1 MAWLSEKA
9 FERLGAW
16 VSRSAESS
24 PRAFD
29 PLVKRLTPV
38 EEEQDSLDWAGD
50 ADWARLQQEPLRAR
64 RLLRLAAGVLGLL
77 VIWAYFAELDEVTRG
92 EARVVPTSQVQI
104 IQSVDGGVV
113 EALLVKEGQ
122 VVDAGQL
129 LMRVDPTR
137 FMSTM
142 QESRAAQLS
151 FQAKA
156 LRLEA
161 LTRGTPFNPP
171 AELVREAPDIVA
183 QELRLYESRRA
194 EIGAQLYIS
203 QAQLSQRQQELNEVH
218 ARRDQA
224 ERSLELMNKELNATR
239 PMIATGAVS
248 EVEVLRLERDVA
260 RLRGDREQATAQ
272 ISRVQSAI
280 LEATRKIEEVQLTSR
295 NQMSGEL
302 SETMNKLASL
312 SQGGRALEDKV
323 KHADIK
329 SPVRGTVKRLL
340 VNTMGAVVQPGK
352 EVVEIVPLDDTLILE
367 VQITPKD
374 IAFLRPGQ
382 QAMVK
387 FSAYDFSIYGGL
399 VADVINIGAD
409 SVIDEK
415 GNAFYHVRVR
425 THKPSLGPNLPIIPG
440 MVAQVD
446 ILTGKKSVLAYLL
459 KPVLRAKANALS
471 ER

>member
-1 MAWLSEKA
+1 
-9 FERLGAW
+9 
-16 VSRSAESS
+16 
-24 PRAFD
+24 
-29 PLVKRLTPV
+29 
-38 EEEQDSLDWAGD
+38 
-50 ADWARLQQEPLRAR
+50 
-64 RLLRLAAGVLGLL
+64 
-77 VIWAYFAELDEVTRG
+77 
-92 EARVVPTSQVQI
+92 
-104 IQSVDGGVV
+104 
-113 EALLVKEGQ
+113 
-122 VVDAGQL
+122 
-129 LMRVDPTR
+129 
-137 FMSTM
+137 
-142 QESRAAQLS
+142 
-151 FQAKA
+151 
-156 LRLEA
+156 
-161 LTRGTPFNPP
+161 
-171 AELVREAPDIVA
+171 
-183 QELRLYESRRA
+183 
-194 EIGAQLYIS
+194 
-203 QAQLSQRQQELNEVH
+203 
-218 ARRDQA
+218 
-224 ERSLELMNKELNATR
+224 
-239 PMIATGAVS
+239 
-248 EVEVLRLERDVA
+248 VLRLERDVA

-399 VADVINIGAD
+399 EADVINIGAD

-415 GNAFYHVRVR
+415 GNAFFHVRVR

>member
-1 MAWLSEKA
+1 MMAWLGEKA
-9 FERLGAW
+9 FERLGNW
-16 VSRSAESS
+16 VNRSAESS

-38 EEEQDSLDWAGD
+38 EEQDSLDWAGD

-64 RLLRLAAGVLGLL
+64 RLLRLAAGVLVLL

-113 EALLVKEGQ
+113 EALLVREGQ
-122 VVDAGQL
+122 IVDAGQL

-137 FMSTM
+137 FVSTM

-151 FQAKA
+151 YQAKA

-203 QAQLSQRQQELNEVH
+203 QAQLSQRQQELNEVL

-224 ERSLELMNKELNATR
+224 ERSLELMNRELNATR

-248 EVEVLRLERDVA
+248 EVEVLRLEREVA

-272 ISRVQSAI
+272 ISRVQSSI

-302 SETMNKLASL
+302 SETMNKLATL

-352 EVVEIVPLDDTLILE
+352 EVVEIVPLDDALILE

-399 VADVINIGAD
+399 EADVINIGAD

-459 KPVLRAKANALS
+459 KPVLRARANALT